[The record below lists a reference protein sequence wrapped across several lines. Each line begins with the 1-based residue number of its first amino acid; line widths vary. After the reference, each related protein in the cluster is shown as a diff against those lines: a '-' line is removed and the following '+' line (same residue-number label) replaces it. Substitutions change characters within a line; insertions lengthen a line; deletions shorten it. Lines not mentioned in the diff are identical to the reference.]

1 MDKSRSPL
9 AHGHAAPEEAV
20 FASFSRKAR
29 ERPDLIVPGF
39 IAYLN
44 GFWHKLKFRLLFKN
58 VRIGKGFRVYGRLRI
73 FGPGRVR
80 IGTNC
85 FILGQTLRPV
95 SLITWR
101 PQAQIVLGNNV
112 GLNGTVINAYESVE
126 IDDLCN
132 LADAYIIDS
141 SAHHLSADRR
151 FLPVET
157 VPRAPVHLERNVWVS
172 LGVVILKGVTIG
184 ANSVV
189 GACALVRQ
197 NVSAN
202 TFVAGNPA
210 RELGKVPERFDEE
223 LPVSGEEV

>member
-1 MDKSRSPL
+1 
-9 AHGHAAPEEAV
+9 
-20 FASFSRKAR
+20 
-29 ERPDLIVPGF
+29 
-39 IAYLN
+39 
-44 GFWHKLKFRLLFKN
+44 
-58 VRIGKGFRVYGRLRI
+58 
-73 FGPGRVR
+73 
-80 IGTNC
+80 
-85 FILGQTLRPV
+85 
-95 SLITWR
+95 LITWR

-112 GLNGTVINAYESVE
+112 GLNGTVINAYESIE

-189 GACALVRQ
+189 GACALVRRD
-197 NVSAN
+197 VPPN

-210 RELGKVPERFDEE
+210 RELGSVPERFDDA
-223 LPVSGEEV
+223 PSPADGEEV